1 MRSSARM
8 YARSKLSRASLS
20 DRSRASPAAAVSF
33 GRNGAGRSAAAALAD
48 EAGEV
53 AVRGGD
59 HPHVDPER
67 VLASDPLER
76 LLLERAQDLRLG
88 LEAHVPDLVQEE
100 RAAVGHLELPAAA
113 RQRPGERAL
122 LMAEQLGLDQLFGD
136 RGTVDLDEGTLVTSG
151 LDMDSPGD
159 ELLAAA
165 VLAVDQHA
173 AVGGR
178 RCRDLIAERADR
190 RALADDL
197 GPLLEARAERRVLP
211 LEARML
217 E

>member
-1 MRSSARM
+1 
-8 YARSKLSRASLS
+8 
-20 DRSRASPAAAVSF
+20 AVSDE
-33 GRNGAGRSAAAALAD
+33 ALPV

-53 AVRGGD
+53 AVRGG
-59 HPHVDPER
+59 HLPHVDPER

-88 LEAHVPDLVQEE
+88 LQAHVPDLVQEE

-136 RGTVDLDEGTLVTSG
+136 RGTVDLDEGTFVTSG
-151 LDMDSPGD
+151 LDVDSPGD

-178 RCRDLIAERADR
+178 RGRDLIAERADR

-217 E
+217 ERTADGDQDLLERKRLLDEVVCAQACRLDGGLD